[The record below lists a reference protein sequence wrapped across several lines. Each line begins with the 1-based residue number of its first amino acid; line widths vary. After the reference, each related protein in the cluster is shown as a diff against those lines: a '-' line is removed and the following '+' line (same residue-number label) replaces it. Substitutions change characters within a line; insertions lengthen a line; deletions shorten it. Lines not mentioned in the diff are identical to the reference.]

1 MKYLNILI
9 GAILATVVFQ
19 CDAITYSWP
28 TAVGARLKYSSGGY
42 NVYDVYVMD
51 VQVTDPTITNN
62 DTLQDV
68 LLRKTGRTWG
78 EAHLSTYVKETDNK
92 GAEWALG
99 VQVSSGNVTANLN
112 DKFVTVAQRLAIG
125 TAVTQMAIGGVM
137 NPTDI
142 CGGLVL
148 TDQAGGAVVEYDKWA
163 ESAWDGGT
171 NSTCNKVPPTNQ
183 WCALSTATINFDFGS
198 MSPDDANGATQ
209 TKRVEVECTNK
220 MKYVLKLPGAGAG
233 ISLSNGGTANVT
245 ANKASLGE
253 TIEGQAGDNKVDLA
267 VTLQGPFDRT
277 GVFEGTGVLF
287 VSYP

>member
-51 VQVTDPTITNN
+51 VQVTDPTITKN

-68 LLRKTGRTWG
+68 LLRKTGRTWSK
-78 EAHLSTYVKETDNK
+78 AFLSDYVKEADTK
-92 GAEWALG
+92 GAEWVMGIQMAH
-99 VQVSSGNVTANLN
+99 ANLN
-112 DKFVTVAQRLAIG
+112 DKFIDVAHSLASG
-125 TAVTQMAIGGVM
+125 TATKMNAMGGVM
-137 NPTDI
+137 NPTEI

-148 TDQAGGAVVEYDKWA
+148 TDQAGGAVVEYDKWM

-171 NSTCNKVPPTNQ
+171 NSTCNKVPPAAQ
-183 WCALSTATINFDFGS
+183 WCVLSTATINFDFGS

-209 TKRVEVECTNK
+209 TKRVGVECTNK

-233 ISLSNGGTANVT
+233 ISLSNGGTARVT

>member
-1 MKYLNILI
+1 
-9 GAILATVVFQ
+9 
-19 CDAITYSWP
+19 
-28 TAVGARLKYSSGGY
+28 
-42 NVYDVYVMD
+42 MD
-51 VQVTDPTITNN
+51 VQVTDPTITKN

-68 LLRKTGRTWG
+68 LLRKTGRTWSK
-78 EAHLSTYVKETDNK
+78 AFLSDYVKEADTK
-92 GAEWALG
+92 GAEWVMGIQMAH
-99 VQVSSGNVTANLN
+99 ANIN
-112 DKFVTVAQRLAIG
+112 DKFIDVAHSLASG
-125 TAVTQMAIGGVM
+125 TATKMNAMGGVM
-137 NPTDI
+137 NPTEI

-148 TDQAGGAVVEYDKWA
+148 TDQAGGAVVEYDKWM

-171 NSTCNKVPPTNQ
+171 NSTCNKVPPAAQ

-209 TKRVEVECTNK
+209 TKRVGVECTNK

-233 ISLSNGGTANVT
+233 ISLSNGGTAKVT